1 MKQTVGPAIYF
12 HFFLKKGPS
21 SLLYRSW
28 NCTGRRPISNRAPL
42 PYSSTRA
49 LHCLWRERRMAC
61 VRASGAVKSCRSARI
76 RACDSHTPY
85 VTYQRQPFEGASSIN
100 RKKNKKKMCAGSHTA
115 PAETTSND
123 SSAMSQ
129 PQNRRKCPFSDFR
142 DGTIFDSMW
151 KNIARLSLHTH
162 DRHSTYEILLAHTHT
177 QTTFVCVPP
186 SMAIQWWTFF
196 FFYIVKTLFL
206 LSSFSFQ
213 LFSFSY

>member
-1 MKQTVGPAIYF
+1 MHRVNPLGATRKWNKQLDPPFIYI
-12 HFFLKKGPS
+12 FLKKKGPS

-100 RKKNKKKMCAGSHTA
+100 RKKKNKKNVRRIAHGS
-115 PAETTSND
+115 
-123 SSAMSQ
+123 
-129 PQNRRKCPFSDFR
+129 RRDHVKRFV
-142 DGTIFDSMW
+142 
-151 KNIARLSLHTH
+151 H
-162 DRHSTYEILLAHTHT
+162 DEPTPKS
-177 QTTFVCVPP
+177 
-186 SMAIQWWTFF
+186 
-196 FFYIVKTLFL
+196 
-206 LSSFSFQ
+206 
-213 LFSFSY
+213 